1 GSNGCFPKCDRDL
14 APKPR
19 ALCTA
24 APNFSKAA
32 PVGYDAWPPQAAHPS
47 NKHTALLRMTL
58 ELKSND
64 PGRDSRAGTSRP
76 PLGGR
81 GHSGALE
88 ECRAAGG
95 TGRRSIHLR
104 CLL

>member
-1 GSNGCFPKCDRDL
+1 MGLEPKGRAFYWRTHSGSNGRFPKCDRDL

-47 NKHTALLRMTL
+47 NKHAALLRMTL
-58 ELKSND
+58 E
-64 PGRDSRAGTSRP
+64 
-76 PLGGR
+76 
-81 GHSGALE
+81 
-88 ECRAAGG
+88 
-95 TGRRSIHLR
+95 
-104 CLL
+104 